1 MLFNLQDWLSGVF
14 GYGQI
19 QVNGTPQIKES
30 TLNLIAGTGTTIVA
44 ADDPVNGV
52 TNVTITVAASAPSVP
67 LRYGHEQ
74 TGATIAISVPGQRQ
88 VCFVDSSGGS
98 VALTC
103 PTLPQP
109 VDGQEI
115 CLVDA
120 QWPGGPGQGG
130 SWAAHPPTISPGGS
144 AYIEDPNTS
153 GLVALSASAIPQNG
167 GKWLLTYD
175 IELNLWHSD

>member
-1 MLFNLQDWLSGVF
+1 MAWLDKFFVGVTSISVA
-14 GYGQI
+14 GIAY
-19 QVNGTPQIKES
+19 PQEP
-30 TLNLIAGTGTTIVA
+30 TLDLEAGAGTTLA
-44 ADDPVNGV
+44 AVDQPLLSR
-52 TNVTITVAASAPSVP
+52 TRVTITAGQAISVP
-67 LRYGHEQ
+67 QRYAHAQ
-74 TGATIAISVPGQRQ
+74 TGATITISVPGQRQ

-115 CLVDA
+115 YLADA

-130 SWAAHPPTISPGGS
+130 SWAAQPPTVTPGGS

-175 IELNLWHSD
+175 IDLNLWHSD